1 MRTDSHECRLVHRRL
16 ARTTQPLPGKPT
28 LSDRGSG
35 TLAVVVITAV
45 VAIGLLIGSMVL
57 AYVLALHKV
66 RDASDMAALTAAT
79 QAVGGASEEQACG
92 EAGRIASDNGAVLAS
107 CEIQQAGAEVAAS
120 AETTIRLTWNLPGF
134 PDHVSSTSYAGNP

>member
-1 MRTDSHECRLVHRRL
+1 MRRNSGGHRSVPKKSVR
-16 ARTTQPLPGKPT
+16 
-28 LSDRGSG
+28 SDRGSG
-35 TLAVVVITAV
+35 TLAVIVITAV
-45 VAIGLLIGSMVL
+45 VAIGLLVGSMVL

-79 QAVGGASEEQACG
+79 QAVEGADEDQACS

-120 AETTIRLTWNLPGF
+120 AETTISLHWNFPGF